1 MKRISRNLTAAALAS
16 SLALAGATAANAEE
30 NTTVNPDGITT
41 TDTENGGGE
50 AGNTDTENGGTEGGG
65 EAGVGETGG
74 DDEANPGKDNEENP
88 VPGEGENGDD
98 ETTTNPG
105 EGENT
110 PGDGKK
116 PEEGT
121 NPGDGKNPDDGT
133 NPGDGKNPDDGKKPE
148 ENKEKSSFDDIKAKL
163 SSEEGKPTDLGIA
176 AIVLGVLGAIAAAV
190 PAAAQALNIKLPF

>member
-30 NTTVNPDGITT
+30 NTTMNPDDVTNTAT

-50 AGNTDTENGGTEGGG
+50 AGD
-65 EAGVGETGG
+65 GETGG
-74 DDEANPGKDNEENP
+74 DDEANPGKDNEENSAP
-88 VPGEGENGDD
+88 GEDENTPGEGQPTPGEGEN
-98 ETTTNPG
+98 NPG
-105 EGENT
+105 DGKKPEDGTN

-121 NPGDGKNPDDGT
+121 NPG
-133 NPGDGKNPDDGKKPE
+133 DGKKPE

-190 PAAAQALNIKLPF
+190 PAAAKALNIKLPF

>member
-30 NTTVNPDGITT
+30 NTDVTVNDAINAIT
-41 TDTENGGGE
+41 E
-50 AGNTDTENGGTEGGG
+50 AGNTDTTTDTENGGTEG
-65 EAGVGETGG
+65 
-74 DDEANPGKDNEENP
+74 DNETT
-88 VPGEGENGDD
+88 PGEGETTPGDD
-98 ETTTNPG
+98 ETTPGEGETTPGDDENPG
-105 EGENT
+105 EGEK
-110 PGDGKK
+110 PGDDEK
-116 PEEGT
+116 PG
-121 NPGDGKNPDDGT
+121 
-133 NPGDGKNPDDGKKPE
+133 

>member
-30 NTTVNPDGITT
+30 NTTVNPDGVTT

-65 EAGVGETGG
+65 EAGEGETGG

-121 NPGDGKNPDDGT
+121 NPG
-133 NPGDGKNPDDGKKPE
+133 DGKKPE